1 MGNYIDNNHFKS
13 VKIKQTDG
21 LNIHQY
27 TLINSKNVLLPMMVK
42 IKTAKNV
49 EPMIFKNVLIVTAS
63 MDDTSKH
70 TIYTIKCKDSSKIF
84 CIESVD
90 YCWWTITSMQE

>member
-13 VKIKQTDG
+13 VKIKHKEGFDEY
-21 LNIHQY
+21 QY
-27 TLINSKNVLLPMMVK
+27 TLVNSKNELLPMMVK
-42 IKTAKNV
+42 IKTAEKL
-49 EPMIFKNVLIVTAS
+49 EPMIFENVLIITAS
-63 MDDTSKH
+63 TEVDSKH

-90 YCWWTITSMQE
+90 YCWWTIASMQK